1 MEGIHLIETLKTVGI
16 ATRNSVDTYHSQWYQ
31 KAVALVA
38 KVNVKESKPRIA
50 SMQKNRDNPPS
61 ETPSEYF
68 KKANTELDNRFKP
81 HSVTPYYGLAVLFLV
96 K

>member
-1 MEGIHLIETLKTVGI
+1 M
-16 ATRNSVDTYHSQWYQ
+16 YHSQWYE
-31 KAVALVA
+31 KAVALAA

-68 KKANTELDNRFKP
+68 KKAITIPMLDHLNTPNP
-81 HSVTPYYGLAVLFLV
+81 QTPC
-96 K
+96 